1 MVNDNIRNCINCGRE
16 VERARVEFGF
26 KNCSVCAHSGP
37 DVSRP
42 KGRMVYSH
50 KTGGEIEILSEE
62 SWNENKKYFT
72 PNGARSALK
81 NFSRNICS

>member
-1 MVNDNIRNCINCGRE
+1 MICGCGKPVEE
-16 VERARVEFGF
+16 VRVEFGY
-26 KNCSVCAHSGP
+26 KICAACAHSGK
-37 DVSRP
+37 DVPRP

>member
-1 MVNDNIRNCINCGRE
+1 MVICGCGNN
-16 VERARVEFGF
+16 VEQPRVEFGF
-26 KNCSVCAHSGP
+26 KNCAACAHSSP

-50 KTGGEIEILSEE
+50 KTGGEIEILTAE
-62 SWNENKKYFT
+62 SWNENKKYFI
-72 PNGARSALK
+72 PNGARSSVK